1 MIALVTIRNLFGD
14 PQQCISVKG
23 LNNEDLLAF
32 NGKHYQLNE
41 NYRNAFE
48 ITNRVNREFAMNML
62 PIGIKG
68 TVRSATSIDVTA
80 ENLTNGD
87 RIAILYKEHS
97 ELEKNGIY
105 EENSLLHFIKNGNS
119 DITREQI
126 NVMPI
131 YYAKGLE
138 FEKVYVLT
146 QGMTNNER
154 YVAMTRALNE
164 LIII

>member
-1 MIALVTIRNLFGD
+1 
-14 PQQCISVKG
+14 
-23 LNNEDLLAF
+23 
-32 NGKHYQLNE
+32 
-41 NYRNAFE
+41 
-48 ITNRVNREFAMNML
+48 MNML

-126 NVMPI
+126 NTVHI
-131 YYAKGLE
+131 STE
-138 FEKVYVLT
+138 H
-146 QGMTNNER
+146 
-154 YVAMTRALNE
+154 
-164 LIII
+164 